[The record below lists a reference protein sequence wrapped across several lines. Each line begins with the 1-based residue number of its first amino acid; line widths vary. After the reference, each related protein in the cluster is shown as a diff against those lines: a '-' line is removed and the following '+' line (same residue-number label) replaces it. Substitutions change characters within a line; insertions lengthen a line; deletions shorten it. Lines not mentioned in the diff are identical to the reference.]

1 MTRKQKI
8 TISPQQKLEYAK
20 LMVEENYT
28 YKKIQEMSG
37 ACSSAVA
44 RWKKQY
50 KLELSGHT
58 PEGIAALTPDQQRIQ
73 SLEKQLKRAQ
83 RDNEILKKAT
93 AFFIRDNQNLN

>member
-8 TISPQQKLEYAK
+8 TISPAQKLEYAK

-28 YKKIQEMSG
+28 YKQIQAMSG

-58 PEGIAALTPDQQRIQ
+58 PEGTTALTPDQQRIQ
-73 SLEKQLKRAQ
+73 YKEG
-83 RDNEILKKAT
+83 KK
-93 AFFIRDNQNLN
+93 NQTKK